1 MIYIPKYDR
10 KQISFIERSIVDVL
24 GIDKDTYMEV
34 GGIPKGNERIARY
47 MWVYFVYN
55 NTSLGVED
63 IADMIGRHH
72 SNVSRAIASVRVWK
86 RKRGKYYAERKI
98 VKQVKEKIDEQT
110 RILATN
116 N

>member
-1 MIYIPKYDR
+1 MIYVPKYDR
-10 KQISFIERSIVDVL
+10 KQISIIERSIVDVM

-34 GGIPKGNERIARY
+34 GGIPKGNEKIARY

-55 NTSLGVED
+55 NTSLGVKD

-72 SNVSRAIASVRVWK
+72 SNVSRAIANVIVWK
-86 RKRGKYYAERKI
+86 AKRGKYYTERKI

-110 RILATN
+110 RVLATN